1 MAIGSRRTTP
11 TAPVAAAVVSE
22 AIVAP
27 RNTPCSQSNER
38 YTSGIV
44 RARRPPNRMALIGT
58 PCGSSQCGEMAGLLV
73 AGVVKRELGWA
84 ALVPDAGV
92 HGFPCQ
98 SVRRWGTGPSMPSHQ
113 TPPSSVSATLVK
125 IELRP
130 IASMALGFVLR
141 LVPGATP
148 K

>member
-1 MAIGSRRTTP
+1 
-11 TAPVAAAVVSE
+11 
-22 AIVAP
+22 
-27 RNTPCSQSNER
+27 
-38 YTSGIV
+38 
-44 RARRPPNRMALIGT
+44 MALIGT

-84 ALVPDAGV
+84 ALVPDAGF

-113 TPPSSVSATLVK
+113 TPPASFNATLVK
-125 IELRP
+125 LELTP
-130 IASMALGFVLR
+130 TATMALGSASRFLTA
-141 LVPGATP
+141 ATP